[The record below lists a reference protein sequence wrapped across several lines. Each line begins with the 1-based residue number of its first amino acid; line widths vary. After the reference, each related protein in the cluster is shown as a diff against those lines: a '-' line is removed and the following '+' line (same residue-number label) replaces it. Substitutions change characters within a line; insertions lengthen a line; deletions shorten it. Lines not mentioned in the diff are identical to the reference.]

1 MRIEITNH
9 YSADG
14 TEFYYWSLWDGPDG
28 KDEVKGFAK
37 DIIEVFSKVVEW
49 RERIAKDYVN
59 EFDQDINTL
68 KQFLNTENE
77 TDKRGTD

>member
-49 RERIAKDYVN
+49 RERIA
-59 EFDQDINTL
+59 
-68 KQFLNTENE
+68 
-77 TDKRGTD
+77 